1 MTSDLTLHLNNCTTH
16 PHGEYRRSKF
26 GEKDDDFVSVH
37 NESGALVC
45 IQGEVSIKTGEY
57 VDVESDVVWAE
68 LRDGILKINS

>member
-1 MTSDLTLHLNNCTTH
+1 MTSDLRLYLNNCTIH
-16 PHGEYRRSKF
+16 QHGEYRSKF

-57 VDVESDVVWAE
+57 VGVEPDVVWAE
-68 LRDGILKINS
+68 LRDGY